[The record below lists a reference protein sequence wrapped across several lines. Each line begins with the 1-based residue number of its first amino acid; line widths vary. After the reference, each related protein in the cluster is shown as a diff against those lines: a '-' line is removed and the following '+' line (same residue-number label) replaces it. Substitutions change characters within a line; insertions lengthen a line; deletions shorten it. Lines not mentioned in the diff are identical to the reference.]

1 MKIAIITGASRGLGK
16 ELLDLFEKGE
26 WFVIDFSRTGKN
38 KNTVKIDLS
47 DIVKTY
53 STIENTFSKF
63 KINEIENI
71 VLINNAAIL
80 LPIKNIKELD
90 LIEISTSINTN
101 IVSQISLIH
110 LFMKYFK
117 DISTE
122 KYIINISSGAALKG
136 FPSWGLYCTAKAG
149 MENFIN
155 CINEEEYFSKNNFIG
170 INYDPYI
177 MDTEMQ
183 LEIRNVDINCFPIKN
198 KFLEYK
204 NENKLLHP
212 KLVAEKIFSRI
223 IKMDFTKTRYN
234 VKEEIL

>member
-1 MKIAIITGASRGLGK
+1 
-16 ELLDLFEKGE
+16 
-26 WFVIDFSRTGKN
+26 
-38 KNTVKIDLS
+38 
-47 DIVKTY
+47 
-53 STIENTFSKF
+53 
-63 KINEIENI
+63 
-71 VLINNAAIL
+71 
-80 LPIKNIKELD
+80 
-90 LIEISTSINTN
+90 
-101 IVSQISLIH
+101 
-110 LFMKYFK
+110 
-117 DISTE
+117 
-122 KYIINISSGAALKG
+122 
-136 FPSWGLYCTAKAG
+136 